1 MTASAKLHK
10 VWRLPLAIQVRL
22 RLVAHPHTEYII
34 FAPNFFIMVKIS
46 TKEIGAMSGK
56 KMMLE
61 KVRDLKGELMSVSHF
76 WRMCLRRVSSD
87 LERCSNAPASLQEA
101 VSPRRTLCTE

>member
-1 MTASAKLHK
+1 
-10 VWRLPLAIQVRL
+10 
-22 RLVAHPHTEYII
+22 
-34 FAPNFFIMVKIS
+34 MVKIS

-101 VSPRRTLCTE
+101 VSPRRTLCTEQPHVRCIAARCALRPRV